1 MNIWIMRHGEAGFNA
16 SSDSERT
23 LTSQGEAAVKKQ
35 GEWLANR
42 LIEKQI
48 ELDKILV
55 SPYRRTQQTL
65 ECLFQGMQAVD
76 SDKNFAN
83 ESLVEVW
90 DGITPLGDSD
100 NVCGYLAFLREEG
113 AKNVLIISH
122 LPLVYDLVL
131 ALTANQEAVHFYP
144 AVMAE
149 IDWKSD
155 FGKITA
161 VEKP

>member
-1 MNIWIMRHGEAGFNA
+1 MNIWVMRHGEAGFNA

-23 LTSQGEAAVKKQ
+23 LTSQGESVAKKQ
-35 GEWLANR
+35 GEWLAKR
-42 LIEKQI
+42 LNAQQI
-48 ELDKILV
+48 VLDKILV

-65 ECLFQGMQAVD
+65 DCLFQGMQAVD
-76 SDKNFAN
+76 LGKNFTN
-83 ESLVEVW
+83 ENLIEIW
-90 DGITPLGDSD
+90 EGITPSGDLD
-100 NVCGYLAFLREEG
+100 NVCSYLAFLREEG

-131 ALTANQEAVHFYP
+131 ALTAQQETVHFYP
-144 AVMAE
+144 AIIAE
-149 IDWKSD
+149 IDWQSN